1 MTPMQRRSAAAAL
14 AVVIAAPAE
23 GLRQYA
29 YYDPV
34 GILTTCMGHTG
45 PDVVK
50 GRKYSLEE
58 CDAFLTDDMREAIQ
72 IVDQCVPGLPVE
84 MLAAFGD
91 AVFNSGPK
99 IACDTKNS
107 TAARLLKAG
116 NYVEACNQLPRWNKA
131 RVAGFMVE
139 LPGLT
144 TRRGKEQ
151 ALCLQGAAT

>member
-1 MTPMQRRSAAAAL
+1 MQRRSAAAAL
-14 AVVIAAPAE
+14 AVAIAAPAE
-23 GLRQYA
+23 GLRQWA

-45 PDVVK
+45 PDVVNGK
-50 GRKYSLEE
+50 KYSLAE

-91 AVFNSGPK
+91 GVFNLGPT

-116 NYVEACNQLPRWNKA
+116 NYVAACNQLPRWNKGK
-131 RVAGFMVE
+131 VLGVMIE

-144 TRRGKEQ
+144 IRRGKEQ
-151 ALCLQGAAT
+151 VLCLQGAST